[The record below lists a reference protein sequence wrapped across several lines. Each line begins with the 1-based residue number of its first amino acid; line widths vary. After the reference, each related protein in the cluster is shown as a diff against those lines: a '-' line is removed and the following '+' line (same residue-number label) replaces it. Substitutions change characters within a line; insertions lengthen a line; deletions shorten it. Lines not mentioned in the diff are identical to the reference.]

1 MDETGIRLFQ
11 VAGAG
16 NVVVTA
22 VRLRG
27 NGLRPVQNM
36 SKHQERASF
45 THVVMVCDD
54 AAMQPLLPQV
64 LIDTAQLADQC
75 VHAEAKNRLDE

>member
-1 MDETGIRLFQ
+1 MSAYQWYNFLNARVPSRATPLNINKDETGIRLIQ

-16 NVVVTA
+16 NVVVTT

-36 SKHQERASF
+36 SLS
-45 THVVMVCDD
+45 
-54 AAMQPLLPQV
+54 
-64 LIDTAQLADQC
+64 LI
-75 VHAEAKNRLDE
+75 HI